1 LARIGGEA
9 MEEKFTPG
17 LRPLYRQV
25 YDHLIEQ
32 VSAGAWKPGTA
43 LPSEQALGQQLG
55 VSQGTVR
62 KALDELT
69 SNGVMERRQGKGTF
83 VATNSEERSQFRFFR
98 LCHPGGERVQPT
110 AASQEVRRRAAVA
123 EDIAWLG
130 LAKTAKVVEIKRARL
145 VEGQAVV
152 FEKIVVPAAMFD
164 GIDRRKPLPNS
175 LYSLY
180 HSVYGINIGSVKEEL
195 RADLAGAEDRKWL
208 KLALGSPLLHIDR
221 VAIAIDGTKV
231 EWRVSR
237 IDTRKFVYGV
247 DLS

>member
-1 LARIGGEA
+1 MEA
-9 MEEKFTPG
+9 KFTPG

-32 VSAGAWKPGTA
+32 VAAGAWKPGTA

-69 SNGVMERRQGKGTF
+69 STGVMERRQGKGTF
-83 VATNSEERSQFRFFR
+83 VATNSEERSLFRFFR
-98 LCHPGGERVQPT
+98 LCHPGGERVQPS
-110 AASQEVRRRAAVA
+110 AANQEVRRRSVTP
-123 EDIAWLG
+123 EDIARLG
-130 LAKTAKVVEIKRARL
+130 LAKNAKVVEVKRVRM
-145 VEGQAVV
+145 VDGDPVT

-164 GIDRRKPLPNS
+164 GIEKRKPLPNS

-195 RADLAGAEDRKWL
+195 RADLAGVEDRQWL
-208 KLALGSPLLHIDR
+208 KLALGTPLLHIDR
-221 VAIAIDGTKV
+221 VAISIDGTKV
-231 EWRVSR
+231 EWRTSR
-237 IDTRKFVYGV
+237 CDTRKLVYGV